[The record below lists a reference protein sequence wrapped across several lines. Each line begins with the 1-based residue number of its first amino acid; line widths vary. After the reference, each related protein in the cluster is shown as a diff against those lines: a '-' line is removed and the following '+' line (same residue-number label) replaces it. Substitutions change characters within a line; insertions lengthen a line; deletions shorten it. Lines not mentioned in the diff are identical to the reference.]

1 MRAIFG
7 DRILN
12 YVGLYLQLKGFF
24 PFDERRDMRID
35 CSKSQGSLNVFIS
48 EACGNKL
55 SIPVVILNSFFN
67 YRNVLPFHNC
77 FIK

>member
-1 MRAIFG
+1 MRVIIG
-7 DRILN
+7 NRVLD
-12 YVGLYLQLKGFF
+12 YVGLYLQLKGFL
-24 PFDERRDMRID
+24 PIDEKMDMRID
-35 CSKSQGSLNVFIS
+35 CSKSQGSLNVCIS

-55 SIPVVILNSFFN
+55 SIRVVILNSYFK